1 MLDRTG
7 PVPFSSQEV
16 SVDFDFDY
24 LYYCNEVNVFSFF
37 FLPSVLIE
45 HLAGLFQQAG
55 FETLVNEYVL
65 RETVNKKEGLC
76 VPRVFLQSKFR
87 KPVPS

>member
-1 MLDRTG
+1 MG

-16 SVDFDFDY
+16 SVDCLF
-24 LYYCNEVNVFSFF
+24 LIICVTALKLMYCFF
-37 FLPSVLIE
+37 FLSFVLLIE
-45 HLAGLFQQAG
+45 YLAGLFQQAG

-76 VPRVFLQSKFR
+76 VPRVFLQSKFC
-87 KPVPS
+87 KPVSS